1 MSIIVCV
8 KGVPVSD
15 HVAIDPQTH
24 HLERTTT
31 ATHLDPADRY
41 ALAAAKMLRT
51 TPDEDIIALCMGTP
65 DNERLLRTTLA
76 MGATR
81 AVLLTDKA
89 FAGADTLA
97 TATALTAAIR
107 HCNGVRLVIT
117 GTQSTD
123 ADTGQVGGNI
133 AAQLGWELLPNITR
147 IVPDEPAVVTS
158 QLGTTATT
166 FSLTTQAVLTVGPAA
181 TFAPAAMTVAQA
193 AAVDPAHQL
202 QTWDAAT
209 IGCAPTTV
217 GQKGSATTVTALTPV
232 HPTKRTATAL
242 ADDAPTAVD
251 QLSTLIQQSR
261 EVIK

>member
-24 HLERTTT
+24 RLERTTT
-31 ATHLDPADRY
+31 ENHLDPADRY
-41 ALAAAKMLRT
+41 ALAAARLLRS
-51 TPDEDIIALCMGTP
+51 TPDEDIITVCMGTP
-65 DNERLLRTTLA
+65 NNERLLRTTLA
-76 MGATR
+76 MGANR
-81 AVLLTDKA
+81 AILLTDKA

-97 TATALTAAIR
+97 TATALTAAIQ
-107 HCNGVRLVIT
+107 HCENVRLVIT

-133 AAQLGWELLPNITR
+133 AAQLGWELLPNVTR

-166 FSLTTQAVLTVGPAA
+166 VNLTTPAVLTVGTAA
-181 TFAPAAMTVAQA
+181 TFAPAAMTVAQT

-209 IGCAPTTV
+209 IGCAPAMV
-217 GQKGSATTVTALTPV
+217 GQKGSATTVTALTQV
-232 HPTKRTATAL
+232 QPTKRTATTL
-242 ADDAPTAVD
+242 AAAATTAVD
-251 QLSTLIQQSR
+251 QLTAIIQQSR

>member
-24 HLERTTT
+24 RLERTTT
-31 ATHLDPADRY
+31 PTHLDPADRY
-41 ALAAAKMLRT
+41 ALAAAKLLRS
-51 TPDEDIIALCMGTP
+51 TPDEDIITVCMGTP
-65 DNERLLRTTLA
+65 TNEHLLRTTLA
-76 MGATR
+76 MGATH
-81 AVLLTDKA
+81 ALLLTDKA

-97 TATALTAAIR
+97 TATALTAAIQ
-107 HCNGVRLVIT
+107 HCEAVRLVIT

-133 AAQLGWELLPNITR
+133 AAQLGWEFLPNITR

-158 QLGTTATT
+158 QLGTIATT
-166 FSLTTQAVLTVGPAA
+166 VTLTTQAVLTVGTAA
-181 TFAPAAMTVAQA
+181 TFAPAAMTVAQTA
-193 AAVDPAHQL
+193 TVNPTRQL
-202 QTWDAAT
+202 QTWDAAA
-209 IGCAPTTV
+209 IGCASATV
-217 GQKGSATTVTALTPV
+217 GQAGSATTVTTLTPV
-232 HPTKRTATAL
+232 HPTKRSATPLAADATA
-242 ADDAPTAVD
+242 AVT

>member
-15 HVAIDPQTH
+15 HVTIDPQTH

-31 ATHLDPADRY
+31 AIHLDPADRY
-41 ALAAAKMLRT
+41 ALAAAKLLRS
-51 TPDEDIIALCMGTP
+51 TPDEDIITVCMGAP
-65 DNERLLRTTLA
+65 NNERLLRITLA

-81 AVLLTDKA
+81 AILLTDKA

-97 TATALTAAIR
+97 TATALTAAIQ
-107 HCNGVRLVIT
+107 HCKAVRLVIT

-147 IVPDEPAVVTS
+147 IVPAEPAVVTS

-166 FSLTTQAVLTVGPAA
+166 ITLTTQAVLTVGTAA

-193 AAVDPAHQL
+193 AALNPTRQC
-202 QTWDAAT
+202 QTWDSTA

-217 GQKGSATTVTALTPV
+217 GQAGSATTVTTLTPV
-232 HPTKRTATAL
+232 HPTKRSTTTLAT
-242 ADDAPTAVD
+242 DATTAVT
-251 QLSTLIQQSR
+251 QLDTLIQQSR